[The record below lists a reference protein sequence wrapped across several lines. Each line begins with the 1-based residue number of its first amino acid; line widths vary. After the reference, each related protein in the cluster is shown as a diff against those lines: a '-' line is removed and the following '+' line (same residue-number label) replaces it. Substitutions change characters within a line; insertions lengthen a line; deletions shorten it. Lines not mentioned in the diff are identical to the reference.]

1 LAAVIL
7 KLATYGFLRVL
18 LGVLP
23 EHSSHNQYIIQSLAI
38 ITLVYA
44 SLVTCRQTDLKA
56 LVAYSSVAHMSIV
69 ILGLFSNNI
78 NGIEGGILL
87 SLGHGLV
94 SPALFILVG
103 GYLYSRYHTRIINY
117 YRGLTLK
124 MPIFSI
130 IFFLFII
137 FNASA
142 PLSLNFVGE
151 FLALSG
157 IFTNSPI
164 IGALDASG
172 IVLSAL
178 YSIFMY
184 NRVAFLGYSPFI
196 NPLHFNYLDYNKR
209 SNLLSGNKLAMSN
222 SSELQHQLANLP
234 NGANNK
240 IIGDLDRLELAL
252 ILPLLFTTVLFGLFP
267 NTILDLLHASV
278 TELIYTV
285 ENVNPIQSKESFFI

>member
-1 LAAVIL
+1 
-7 KLATYGFLRVL
+7 
-18 LGVLP
+18 
-23 EHSSHNQYIIQSLAI
+23 LAI

-130 IFFLFII
+130 IFFLFVI

-142 PLSLNFVGE
+142 PLSLNFIGE

-164 IGALDASG
+164 IGTIAASG

-196 NPLHFNYLDYNKR
+196 NPLQFNYLDYNKKFNL
-209 SNLLSGNKLAMSN
+209 SNNNLLLSN
-222 SSELQHQLANLP
+222 SSELQQKLANSP

-278 TELIYTV
+278 TELIYTI
-285 ENVNPIQSKESFFI
+285 ENINSLQSKESFFI